1 MHLAAEQSCCVKPL
15 CQGVEA
21 MWWLRLMMRLDVGSH
36 WGWGYPILEHRS
48 RVASA
53 CFLIPMLSKH
63 QRRWIFSEL
72 QFVMCILWSCPWLIN
87 INITWRLDTSL
98 SYNWQLATDVLFCFE
113 FRTSAPSEASWTPP
127 NFRWTS
133 LMLQRPGRRIHKMRT
148 SPLHNARDGQCVP
161 HVHDPN
167 ELASAPAPRHA

>member
-1 MHLAAEQSCCVKPL
+1 MHLAAAKTCCVKPL

-21 MWWLRLMMRLDVGSH
+21 MWWLRLMRLHVGSC
-36 WGWGYPILEHRS
+36 WGWGYPILEHWS

-53 CFLIPMLSKH
+53 CFYPHAVKVSKTLNH
-63 QRRWIFSEL
+63 HESPVTCNLWCAFHEL
-72 QFVMCILWSCPWLIN
+72 VLDCLCLVSILMDS
-87 INITWRLDTSL
+87 SL
-98 SYNWQLATDVLFCFE
+98 LTGNVATHVLFCFE
-113 FRTSAPSEASWTPP
+113 FSTSAPSEAAWTPP

-148 SPLHNARDGQCVP
+148 SPLHNARDGRCAP

-167 ELASAPAPRHA
+167 ELASAPASWHA